1 MDDEKRNVRKSF
13 AAEKIKELNE
23 IGKIYAQKNELYNI
37 HIEYQKRFNEYV
49 REDLKRIKMQKW
61 SGYSCDHQQVLAM
74 LLNTH
79 LLFLK
84 DFDSAHI
91 YRGRLY
97 YMTSKGL
104 LYIDLNS
111 YEKFF
116 RRWGVPAP
124 SQEMMELLYKL
135 IRKNEIIKRKK
146 YYDRFKLRNKLITY
160 IFEIPNLFCNFEGNI
175 FLRID
180 MESGE
185 KNPLIYRENYT
196 KIIRYINKKLY
207 GRSDIELLRMSS
219 FRSYIC
225 IMRKSDFPETLFKN
239 RRQRVSMPRLHMEA
253 IVHKYEEK
261 NTSIFEKYFSP
272 EIEKEKEKTIS
283 VEVWKGDKL
292 VGPVHN
298 RKIAFKTLKINLADE
313 KEEIPYWFVK
323 TLYFLTNGDLGKI
336 ELIAMIIAIIN
347 LGKNIRPKL
356 NVVVSDR
363 KELFEDFLFYIYHR
377 DDGNCCE
384 PVYINKIGKHKEI
397 IRGIE
402 LKIKGN
408 ILSFVKK
415 ISKFTEENIHNL
427 KLILKSKPIEIRDKA
442 VGKIRYISDRRYFY
456 ITDSQMELERY
467 QKYIGECLNVMLF
480 KGGEFSYDKDLIRE
494 KIREENWM
502 GDYER
507 YWIHGIFAAYGLK
520 LLVQGSQDK
529 QLNRKKKIEP
539 DLNVDKQVIRFIQ
552 EYCIREEGA
561 DCYAKDMY
569 TVFCGYVNT
578 MGMQPIKRLHFVRI
592 VRDILGFRYYR
603 PHHNTKNNSYAFA
616 GIKLS
621 FAATQNLASN
631 LTLET
636 KEDVFNEVEDL
647 ILVHLKK
654 ITSEIKNDLDIS

>member
-1 MDDEKRNVRKSF
+1 M
-13 AAEKIKELNE
+13 
-23 IGKIYAQKNELYNI
+23 
-37 HIEYQKRFNEYV
+37 
-49 REDLKRIKMQKW
+49 
-61 SGYSCDHQQVLAM
+61 
-74 LLNTH
+74 
-79 LLFLK
+79 
-84 DFDSAHI
+84 
-91 YRGRLY
+91 
-97 YMTSKGL
+97 
-104 LYIDLNS
+104 
-111 YEKFF
+111 
-116 RRWGVPAP
+116 
-124 SQEMMELLYKL
+124 
-135 IRKNEIIKRKK
+135 
-146 YYDRFKLRNKLITY
+146 
-160 IFEIPNLFCNFEGNI
+160 FCSFEGNI
-175 FLRID
+175 FFGTG
-180 MESGE
+180 MKAEE
-185 KNPLIYRENYT
+185 KNILVYYKNYS

-219 FRSYIC
+219 FRSYISL
-225 IMRKSDFPETLFKN
+225 IRKPNFIETLFEDK
-239 RRQRVSMPRLHMEA
+239 RKRVSMPRLLMEA

-261 NTSIFEKYFSP
+261 YTGAFEKYFSP
-272 EIEKEKEKTIS
+272 KIEREKIIN
-283 VEVWKGDKL
+283 VEVWKEDKL
-292 VGPVHN
+292 INHIDD
-298 RKIAFKTLKINLADE
+298 RRIAFKSLKINLTDE
-313 KEEIPYWFVK
+313 REKIPYWFVR
-323 TLYFLTNGDLGKI
+323 TLYFLTNGDLEKI
-336 ELIAMIIAIIN
+336 ELIATIIAIIN
-347 LGKNIRPKL
+347 LEKNIRPKL
-356 NVVVSDR
+356 NFVVSDR
-363 KELFEDFLFYIYHR
+363 KRLFEAFLLYLYRR
-377 DDGNCCE
+377 DDEDCCE
-384 PVYINKIGKHKEI
+384 PLYINELGKHKGI
-397 IRGIE
+397 IRSIE
-402 LKIKGN
+402 LKINGN
-408 ILSFVKK
+408 ILSFIEE
-415 ISKFTEENIHNL
+415 ISKFTEGNIHNL

-456 ITDSQMELERY
+456 ITDSQIELERY

-502 GDYER
+502 SDYER

-539 DLNVDKQVIRFIQ
+539 DLNVDKQVARFIQ